1 MDVIDGAVVGSS
13 PLFPGTAMRSF
24 DSANP
29 YCQRISFLFR
39 VLSVRALE
47 SFV

>member
-1 MDVIDGAVVGSS
+1 MNVIAGVMIRNS
-13 PLFPGTAMRSF
+13 PLFPGIAMRSS
-24 DSANP
+24 DSVNP
-29 YCQRISFLFR
+29 YCQRISFLFQ